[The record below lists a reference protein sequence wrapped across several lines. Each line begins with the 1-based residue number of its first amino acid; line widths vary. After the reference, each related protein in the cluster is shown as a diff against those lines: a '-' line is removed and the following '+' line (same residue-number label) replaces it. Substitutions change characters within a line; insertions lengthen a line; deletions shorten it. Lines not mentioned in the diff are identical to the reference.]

1 MYSQATAS
9 KTNRKTLLVPRKYP
23 YYPVTTPGTGKL
35 AGTEKFVD
43 LCKRRWG
50 FTNLGTFVVRNIRG
64 GKTLSTHSL
73 GVAGDV
79 GYPKTRA
86 GRAQAKEAW
95 DWFIEHSE
103 ALGLCELHDYAF
115 GDYGRGYRCSRGEG
129 QKGVKIFTAT
139 DNAGSIGG
147 AWLHFELEMDLAKDA
162 KALEAAWRALPKPNS
177 DKA

>member
-1 MYSQATAS
+1 MTA
-9 KTNRKTLLVPRKYP
+9 RKYP
-23 YYPVTTPGTGKL
+23 YYPVTKPGTGKL

-50 FTNLGTFVVRNIRG
+50 FTNLGTFVVRNVRG

-86 GRAQAKEAW
+86 GRAQAREAW

-162 KALEAAWRALPKPNS
+162 EALEDAWRALPKPIKNS
-177 DKA
+177 

>member
-1 MYSQATAS
+1 
-9 KTNRKTLLVPRKYP
+9 
-23 YYPVTTPGTGKL
+23 VTTPGTGKL

-73 GVAGDV
+73 GVAGDI

-139 DNAGSIGG
+139 DNAGSFGG

>member
-1 MYSQATAS
+1 MA
-9 KTNRKTLLVPRKYP
+9 VPRKYP

-64 GKTLSTHSL
+64 GKTLSVHSL

-162 KALEAAWRALPKPNS
+162 KALEAAWRALPKPTS

>member
-1 MYSQATAS
+1 
-9 KTNRKTLLVPRKYP
+9 VPRKYP

-64 GKTLSTHSL
+64 GKTLSVHSL
-73 GVAGDV
+73 GVAGDI

-103 ALGLCELHDYAF
+103 ALGLCELHDYAY
-115 GDYGRGYRCSRGEG
+115 GDFGRGWRCSRGEG

>member
-1 MYSQATAS
+1 M
-9 KTNRKTLLVPRKYP
+9 TNRKYP
-23 YYPVTTPGTGKL
+23 YYPVTKPGTGKL

-50 FTNLGTFVVRNIRG
+50 FTNLGTFVVRNVRG

-86 GRAQAKEAW
+86 GRAQAREAW

-162 KALEAAWRALPKPNS
+162 EALENAWRALPKPTKNS
-177 DKA
+177 

>member
-1 MYSQATAS
+1 M
-9 KTNRKTLLVPRKYP
+9 PRKYP

-64 GKTLSTHSL
+64 GKTLSVHSL
-73 GVAGDV
+73 GVAGDI

>member
-1 MYSQATAS
+1 
-9 KTNRKTLLVPRKYP
+9 
-23 YYPVTTPGTGKL
+23 VTEPGKGKL

-50 FTNLGTFVVRNIRG
+50 FTNLGTWVVRNMRG
-64 GKTLSTHSL
+64 KKTLSVHSL
-73 GVAGDV
+73 GVAGDI
-79 GYPKTRA
+79 GYPKTRD
-86 GRAQAKEAW
+86 GRRKAKEAW

-103 ALGLCELHDYAF
+103 ALGLCELHDYAY
-115 GDYGRGYRCSRGEG
+115 GDFGRGWRCSRGEG
-129 QKGVKIFTAT
+129 QKGVVVYK
-139 DNAGSIGG
+139 NEKESAGSIGG

>member
-1 MYSQATAS
+1 M
-9 KTNRKTLLVPRKYP
+9 PRKYP

-73 GVAGDV
+73 GVAGDI

-139 DNAGSIGG
+139 DNAGSFGG
-147 AWLHFELEMDLAKDA
+147 AWLHFELEMNLAKDA

>member
-1 MYSQATAS
+1 M
-9 KTNRKTLLVPRKYP
+9 PRKYP

-64 GKTLSTHSL
+64 GKTLSVHSL
-73 GVAGDV
+73 GVAGDI

-147 AWLHFELEMDLAKDA
+147 AWLHFELKMDLAKDA